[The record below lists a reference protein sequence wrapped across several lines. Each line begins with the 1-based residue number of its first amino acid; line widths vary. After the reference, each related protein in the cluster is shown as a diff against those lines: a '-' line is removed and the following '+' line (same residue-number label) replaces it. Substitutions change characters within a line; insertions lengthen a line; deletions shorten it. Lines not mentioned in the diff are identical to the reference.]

1 MKLSQF
7 STQTLVNTALYIL
20 YQDLKAKQ
28 NALLVQLNQHYD
40 LPISQSHL
48 SKAYTLY
55 KKEGVLYQKK
65 SALAKETMEKLL
77 AALKSLLQKEH
88 DILEVD
94 AVDAVF
100 ANKSRRWP
108 AIKGQLEHIELPD
121 DTKELLHT
129 HDKLELYRKTELF
142 ETAKNIDILA
152 SYFTALP
159 VLLDQL
165 KIAIEKN
172 NCTVRILML
181 DPYQDVIRQRA
192 KDLGNI
198 AGENPVEV
206 AAMQAEKLREFARA
220 YPQQVQFYLYN
231 VLPVFSI
238 VRFDNKMFVGY
249 QWYNRIAG
257 EGAYQEYQL
266 DVPTPSPFIKN
277 VKEHWQ
283 KLWDHARSWKDLRLY
298 STKFTCYIEK
308 DHEIKSMD
316 LMVNPDN
323 NDAVLLDPH
332 SKLYYY
338 GTLYNLG
345 PNIAVMHMQAEN
357 PQWTIT
363 LYLNAALDKFNL
375 QELMTG
381 ICTIHSPED
390 REILSRRIVLV
401 KVNSLKKQPL
411 SAEERNKILRS
422 YLSTLKNIHAASW
435 QGLKG
440 WLEGRMN

>member
-1 MKLSQF
+1 MKLSQI

-20 YQDLKAKQ
+20 YEDLKVKQ
-28 NALLVQLNQHYD
+28 NALLLQLNQDYD

-55 KKEGVLYQKK
+55 EKEGQLYQKK
-65 SALAKETMEKLL
+65 SVLAKETMEKLL
-77 AALKSLLQKEH
+77 AALKSFLQKKYG
-88 DILEVD
+88 IVEVGSED
-94 AVDAVF
+94 YVF
-100 ANKSRRWP
+100 ANKSRSWS
-108 AIKGQLEHIELPD
+108 AIKGQFENVELPD
-121 DTKELLHT
+121 DSKELIYT

-142 ETAKNIDILA
+142 ENAKNIDILA

-172 NCTVRILML
+172 GCIVRILML

-220 YPQQVQFYLYN
+220 YPQQVAFYLYN

-257 EGAYQEYQL
+257 AGAYQEYEL
-266 DVPTPSPFIKN
+266 DVPTPSPFIQD

-283 KLWDHARSWKDLRLY
+283 KLWDHAQSWKDLRRY

-308 DHEIKSMD
+308 DHDIKSMD

-323 NDAVLLDPH
+323 NDAVLLDPQ
-332 SKLYYY
+332 SKLHYY

-357 PQWTIT
+357 PLWTVT
-363 LYLNAALDKFNL
+363 FYLNAALDKFNL
-375 QELMTG
+375 QELVTG

-411 SAEERNKILRS
+411 PAEERNKILRS

-440 WLEGRMN
+440 WLEGKVN